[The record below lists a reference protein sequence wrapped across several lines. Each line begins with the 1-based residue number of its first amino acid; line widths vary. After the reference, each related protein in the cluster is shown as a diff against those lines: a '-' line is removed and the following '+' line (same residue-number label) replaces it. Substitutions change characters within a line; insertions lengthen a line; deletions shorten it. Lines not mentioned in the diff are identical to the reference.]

1 MTIDQAMTTERA
13 IEFEHE
19 HCAHNYH
26 PLPVVI
32 SEGEGAWV
40 TDVEGRR
47 YLDMLSAYSAINF
60 GHGHPALI
68 AAAEAQLHRITLTSR
83 AFHNDQLGEF
93 CAALSRLAR
102 HEAVLPM
109 NSGAEAVETA
119 LKLSRK
125 WGYQKKGV
133 AAGQAEIIVCA
144 GNFHGRTT
152 TIISFSDDPVAR
164 DDYGPYTPGFVEVP
178 YGDIDALAE
187 AINENTVAFLVEPI
201 QGEAGVVLPP
211 AGFLKAARTLCA
223 ERNVLFVADEIQA
236 GLGRAGA
243 TFACDLVDVQPDIR
257 ILGKALGG
265 GILPVSAVTADWAVL
280 GVITAAPSAETPWRP
295 LSASRCAH
303 FSRLVRSRSAHIV
316 SASTCSRRFARQIS
330 RVSRRSAA
338 AASGGPSSSTA
349 RGRPAA
355 RSASS
360 SSAGASSP
368 RTPTPGRSA
377 SPRPSSSP
385 SPTSTRHCEPSSTS
399 SPNAAPAPPPDP
411 RPTRR
416 RPPRSTASDDG
427 ALGDPR
433 GPSAPHGS
441 CRRAPPVH

>member
-1 MTIDQAMTTERA
+1 VTIDQAMTTERA

-32 SEGEGAWV
+32 SEAEGAWV

-68 AAAEAQLHRITLTSR
+68 AAAEAQLHRVTLTSR

-187 AINENTVAFLVEPI
+187 AITENTVAFLVEPI

-211 AGFLKAARTLCA
+211 AGFLKAARALCA

-280 GVITAAPSAETPWRP
+280 GVIQPGEHGSTFGGNPLAAAVGIAVCALLETGEIQER
-295 LSASRCAH
+295 SQ
-303 FSRLVRSRSAHIV
+303 RLGQHVLETLRAADLPGVKEIRGSGLWWAIELDGTG
-316 SASTCSRRFARQIS
+316 STGREISLELLGRGILAKDTHTWTIRFAPPLVVTEPDLDQ
-330 RVSRRSAA
+330 AL
-338 AASGGPSSSTA
+338 
-349 RGRPAA
+349 
-355 RSASS
+355 
-360 SSAGASSP
+360 
-368 RTPTPGRSA
+368 RTIIDVLTERNTGTTP
-377 SPRPSSSP
+377 
-385 SPTSTRHCEPSSTS
+385 
-399 SPNAAPAPPPDP
+399 
-411 RPTRR
+411 
-416 RPPRSTASDDG
+416 
-427 ALGDPR
+427 
-433 GPSAPHGS
+433 
-441 CRRAPPVH
+441 